1 MSSPYNNKKRAIV
14 SICSNNYFPYVR
26 ILFSS
31 LTKHHPEA
39 DLFLCLADKI
49 CSDVDLGI
57 AGVTI
62 IPAADLKIENF
73 LDFAFRYDI
82 MEFNTAIKPFV
93 MRYLVEPRGY
103 DEVVYL
109 DPDIE
114 LFAPMSPVFDA
125 FDQGADFVL
134 TPHLTGPAELK
145 DFPNDIGIMKAG
157 IYNLGFIAVNNSSDA
172 IAFLQWWER
181 KLRFQCINQQ
191 DQGIFVD
198 QKFVDLL
205 PAFHENVAILRDH
218 SLNVAYWNLEQRQL
232 TQTETGWLIDGKPLR
247 FFHFSGID
255 HKQPQRLSKHTER
268 FNGDLDAPTQNIVN
282 HYLEQLQKFSD
293 YENIKPEYSYGKFS
307 NGLTI
312 ANLMRYCYRDL
323 PEQFDENPFDSFY
336 KYLNQPSGLVS
347 SISPWKITNLMYYL
361 WGQKTELQTKFD
373 LNHLEGRLNY
383 ALWFVQHAAENNL
396 DDYFLEPIIKN
407 VNSESAKYKLL
418 LFLSKLLG
426 DTTWKL
432 RNFLKTSLWLPR
444 KLRKP
449 LRLLF
454 KSFSS

>member
-1 MSSPYNNKKRAIV
+1 MSSTPHNKKRAIV
-14 SICSNNYFPYVR
+14 SICSNNYFSYVK

-31 LTKHHPEA
+31 LQKHHPEA

-49 CSDVDLGI
+49 RSDVDLGI
-57 AGVTI
+57 AGVEI
-62 IPAADLKIENF
+62 IPAAALDIENF
-73 LDFAFRYDI
+73 PDFAFRYDI
-82 MEFNTAIKPFV
+82 MEFNTAIKPFA
-93 MRYLVEPRGY
+93 MRYLAESRGY
-103 DEVVYL
+103 NEVVYL

-114 LFAPMSPVFDA
+114 LFAPMSPIFDA
-125 FDQGADFVL
+125 FAQGANFVL
-134 TPHLTGPAELK
+134 TPHLTAPAELK

-157 IYNLGFIAVNNSSDA
+157 IYNLGFIALNNSQDA
-172 IAFLQWWER
+172 IAFLQWWSR

-232 TQTETGWLIDGKPLR
+232 TQTAAGWSIDGKPLR

-255 HKQPQRLSKHTER
+255 RKQPQRLSKHTER
-268 FNGDLDAPTQNIVN
+268 FNGDLDAPIQNIVN
-282 HYLEQLQKFSD
+282 HYLEQLQKFNS
-293 YENIKPEYSYGKFS
+293 ETKIKPEYSYGKFS
-307 NGLTI
+307 NGLSI

-323 PEQFDENPFDSFY
+323 PEQFEENPFESFY

-347 SISPWKITNLMYYL
+347 SISPWKVTNLMYYL
-361 WGQKTELQTKFD
+361 WEQKIELQTKFD

-383 ALWFVQHAAENNL
+383 ALWFVQHAAANNF
-396 DDYFLEPIIKN
+396 DDYFLEPIISN
-407 VNSESAKYKLL
+407 VNAQSKKYKLL
-418 LFLSKLLG
+418 LLLSKLLG

-449 LRLLF
+449 LHLLF

>member
-1 MSSPYNNKKRAIV
+1 MSSPSNNQKRAIV

-26 ILFSS
+26 ILFTS
-31 LTKHHPEA
+31 LQKHHPEA

-49 CSDVDLGI
+49 CADVELGI
-57 AGVTI
+57 EGVEI
-62 IPAADLKIENF
+62 IPAADLGIENF
-73 LDFAFRYDI
+73 PDFAFRYDI
-82 MEFNTAIKPFV
+82 MEFNTAVKPFV
-93 MRYLVEPRGY
+93 MRQLIESRGY
-103 DEVVYL
+103 EQVVYL

-114 LFAPMSPVFDA
+114 LFAPMSPVFEA
-125 FDQGADFVL
+125 FDNGANFVV
-134 TPHLTGPAELK
+134 TPHLTAPAEAK

-157 IYNLGFIAVNNSSDA
+157 IYNLGFIALNSSPDA

-181 KLRFQCINQQ
+181 RLRFQCINQQ

-205 PAFHENVAILRDH
+205 PAFHDNVAILRDH
-218 SLNVAYWNLEQRQL
+218 SLNVAYWNIEQRQL
-232 TQTETGWLIDGKPLR
+232 TQTETGWLVDGKPLR

-255 HKQPQRLSKHTER
+255 SKQPQRLSKHTER
-268 FNGDLDAPTQNIVN
+268 FNGDLDEPIQNIVN
-282 HYLEQLQKFSD
+282 HYLEQLQKFSEQ
-293 YENIKPEYSYGKFS
+293 ENIKPEYSYGKFS
-307 NGLTI
+307 NGLAI

-323 PEQFDENPFDSFY
+323 PEKVEANPFESFY

-347 SISPWKITNLMYYL
+347 GISPWKVTNLMRYL
-361 WGQKTELQTKFD
+361 WEQRIDLQRAFD

-383 ALWFVQHAAENNL
+383 ALWFVQHAAENNV
-396 DDYFLEPIIKN
+396 DGYFLQPIIKN
-407 VNSESAKYKLL
+407 VNSGSMKYKLL